1 MTRLIRASED
11 VLATFGTRTDDGR
24 RITAEWG
31 EPIGHCS
38 DSDEYIYEPT
48 FTATD
53 DGYSIVSTE
62 ELEGLRRER
71 EVAREW
77 VAAHEYVTDPNSP
90 DTESL
95 ERYSAAC
102 IEVLAV
108 VSQQWPRAVLEGA
121 KP

>member
-1 MTRLIRASED
+1 MTPQEALAAALQYP
-11 VLATFGTRTDDGR
+11 VLQLAGYLDTTTGEFTEKLAEKL
-24 RITAEWG
+24 TAAG
-31 EPIGHCS
+31 L
-38 DSDEYIYEPT
+38 
-48 FTATD
+48 
-53 DGYSIVSTE
+53 SIVSTE